1 MQKKRNVLV
10 TGSSGF
16 IGSNLLIHLNN
27 LKNDFNVNLLK
38 YNSSKKKIDE
48 KTKNID
54 IIFHLAGVNRAKNL
68 KDFNNNYEFIDK
80 ICNSLVKNGSK
91 SIIIFASTFLI
102 DNKNKISSKMHQRY
116 ISSKIQ
122 AENILKKF
130 NSETGNNIY
139 IYRLPHIMG
148 KWAKP
153 NYNSV
158 IATFCYN
165 IANDKKTNLL
175 NSNNKLFIVQ
185 IDDVIKS
192 FLKILNGKI
201 KTDLIY
207 LKNKSITVKKLYD
220 KILEIDKSINENL
233 TIPLYSS
240 FDKHLYSTFISYL
253 PKKKL
258 TQSLKDNKDLRGNF
272 VECFKSNSFGQ
283 VSFFTSHPRVNRG
296 GHFHH
301 LKCEIFIVIQGRA
314 LFTSKSVKGGKTK
327 KFYLTEKN
335 LKLIRTVPGEIHMI
349 KNIDKKKLIVM
360 LWSNEMFNKDFPDTY
375 FVND

>member
-27 LKNDFNVNLLK
+27 LKNDFKVNLLK

-68 KDFNNNYEFIDK
+68 KDFDNNFEFIDK

-122 AENILKKF
+122 AENILKKY

-165 IANDKKTNLL
+165 IANR
-175 NSNNKLFIVQ
+175 
-185 IDDVIKS
+185 IK
-192 FLKILNGKI
+192 
-201 KTDLIY
+201 
-207 LKNKSITVKKLYD
+207 
-220 KILEIDKSINENL
+220 
-233 TIPLYSS
+233 
-240 FDKHLYSTFISYL
+240 
-253 PKKKL
+253 
-258 TQSLKDNKDLRGNF
+258 
-272 VECFKSNSFGQ
+272 
-283 VSFFTSHPRVNRG
+283 
-296 GHFHH
+296 
-301 LKCEIFIVIQGRA
+301 
-314 LFTSKSVKGGKTK
+314 
-327 KFYLTEKN
+327 
-335 LKLIRTVPGEIHMI
+335 
-349 KNIDKKKLIVM
+349 
-360 LWSNEMFNKDFPDTY
+360 
-375 FVND
+375 